1 MIHGYHHIRRTYI
14 TPTPETTSTHDTW
27 LPSYTPDV
35 YHTDPWDNKHTW
47 YMVTIIYAG
56 RISCLPLRQQA
67 HMIHGYHH
75 IRRMYITPTPE
86 TTSTHDTWLPSYT
99 PDVYHTDPWD
109 NKHTWYMVTTIYAGR
124 ISHRPLRQQ
133 AHMIHGYHHI
143 RRTYITPTPET
154 TSTHD
159 TWLPSYTPDVY
170 HTDPRDNKHTW
181 YMVTII
187 YAGRIS
193 HRPLRQQAHMI
204 HGYHHIRRTYI
215 TPTPETTS
223 THDTWLPSYTPD
235 VYHTDPWDNKHTW
248 YCTWL
253 PPYTPDVYHAYP
265 WDNKHTWYMVT
276 IIYAGRISCLPL
288 RQQAHMI
295 HGYHHIRRTYITP
308 TPETTS
314 THDTWLPSYTP
325 DVYHTYP
332 WDNKHTWYMV
342 TTIYARHISHMVYPW
357 DNKHTWLPSYT
368 PDVYHTDPS
377 DNKHTWYMVTI
388 IYAGRIS
395 HLPLRQQ
402 AHMIHGY
409 HHIRRTYITP
419 TLRQQAH
426 MIHGYHHIS
435 RTYITPTPETTSTH
449 DTWLPPYTPDVYH
462 TDPWDNKHTWYM
474 VTTIYAG
481 RISRLPLRQQ
491 AHMIHG
497 YHHIRRTYI
506 TPTPETTSTH
516 DTWLPPYKPDVYHAY
531 PWDNKHTWYMVTTI
545 YAGRISHLPLRQQAH
560 MIHGYHH
567 ISRTYITLTPETT
580 STHDTWLPSYTPD
593 VYHTYPWDNKLTWYM
608 VTIIYAGRIS
618 HLPLRQQAHM
628 IHDYHHIRRTYITPT
643 PETTSTHDTWL
654 PSYTPDVYHTYPWD
668 NKHTWYMAVFEIA
681 LVRDKWLFTRTS
693 KQSVSSYPSDKWKF
707 TTIFFTIINF
717 YYNAVIE
724 RQNAK
729 DFTLENRQRSR
740 CYLMSQKWPGFDL
753 FGTSVICW
761 IAVVHTLVQLLW
773 LYIID
778 DEGVIY

>member
-1 MIHGYHHIRRTYI
+1 MVTIIYAGRISHLPLRQQAHMIHGYHHIRRTYITPTPETTSTHDTWIPSYTPDVYHTDPWDNKHTWYMVTTIYAGRISHRPLRQQAHMIHGYHHIRQTYITPTPETTSTHDTWLPPYKPDVYIMPTPETTSTHDTWLPSYMPDVYHADPWDNKHTWYMVTIIYAGHISHRPLRQQAHMIHGYHHINRTYI

-56 RISCLPLRQQA
+56 RIS
-67 HMIHGYHH
+67 
-75 IRRMYITPTPE
+75 
-86 TTSTHDTWLPSYT
+86 
-99 PDVYHTDPWD
+99 
-109 NKHTWYMVTTIYAGR
+109 
-124 ISHRPLRQQ
+124 HRPLRQQ

-143 RRTYITPTPET
+143 RRTYIMPTPET

-159 TWLPSYTPDVY
+159 TWLPSYSPDVY
-170 HTDPRDNKHTW
+170 HTDPWDNKHTW

-248 YCTWL
+248 YM
-253 PPYTPDVYHAYP
+253 D
-265 WDNKHTWYMVT
+265 T
-276 IIYAGRISCLPL
+276 IIYAGRISHLPL

-314 THDTWLPSYTP
+314 THDTWIPSYTP

-342 TTIYARHISHMVYPW
+342 T
-357 DNKHTWLPSYT
+357 
-368 PDVYHTDPS
+368 
-377 DNKHTWYMVTI
+377 I

-395 HLPLRQQ
+395 HRPLRQQ

-409 HHIRRTYITP
+409 HHIR
-419 TLRQQAH
+419 
-426 MIHGYHHIS
+426 

-474 VTTIYAG
+474 VTIIYAR
-481 RISRLPLRQQ
+481 RISRR
-491 AHMIHG
+491 
-497 YHHIRRTYI
+497 
-506 TPTPETTSTH
+506 
-516 DTWLPPYKPDVYHAY
+516 
-531 PWDNKHTWYMVTTI
+531 
-545 YAGRISHLPLRQQAH
+545 PLRQQAH

-567 ISRTYITLTPETT
+567 ISRTYI
-580 STHDTWLPSYTPD
+580 SC
-593 VYHTYPWDNKLTWYM
+593 
-608 VTIIYAGRIS
+608 
-618 HLPLRQQAHM
+618 LPLRQQAHM
-628 IHDYHHIRRTYITPT
+628 IHGYHHICRTYITPT

-654 PSYTPDVYHTYPWD
+654 PSYTPDIYHTDPWD
-668 NKHTWYMAVFEIA
+668 NKHTWYMV
-681 LVRDKWLFTRTS
+681 
-693 KQSVSSYPSDKWKF
+693 
-707 TTIFFTIINF
+707 TII
-717 YYNAVIE
+717 
-724 RQNAK
+724 
-729 DFTLENRQRSR
+729 
-740 CYLMSQKWPGFDL
+740 
-753 FGTSVICW
+753 
-761 IAVVHTLVQLLW
+761 
-773 LYIID
+773 
-778 DEGVIY
+778 